1 MAKAIKEQV
10 AGKLVPAKTK
20 GVGAKQ
26 ALNSKITAE
35 QAAVMRQQLAE
46 YRLANP
52 GRSRM
57 NYGTTIVRGK
67 TSGAVVDQLPKQAR
81 LILTIL
87 DGAKGKTMTQ
97 QELVAA
103 LQKVKDKVGVDFT
116 RQEPARIYQF
126 YRGRLVEGKH
136 IECR

>member
-57 NYGTTIVRGK
+57 NYGNTVVRLK
-67 TSGAVVDQLPKQAR
+67 TSGAAVDQLPKQAR
-81 LILTIL
+81 LILSIL
-87 DGAKGKTMTQ
+87 DDAKSKTMSTA
-97 QELVAA
+97 ELVAA

-116 RQEPARIYQF
+116 RQEPARIFQF
-126 YRGRLVEGKH
+126 YRARLVEGKH
-136 IECR
+136 IECK